1 MQKTKLAQISYKNFI
16 VLAFIITAIYVLS
29 YTLMRVVLAFD
40 TFDTWQNDFD
50 KMFLMGFRLDM
61 RVVCVVAG
69 VIIFLGYLASAV
81 RSLSL
86 SLSFVGFAAIK
97 TCLR

>member
-1 MQKTKLAQISYKNFI
+1 MQKNEFFQISYKNFI
-16 VLAFIITAIYVLS
+16 VLAFIITAIYALS
-29 YTLMRVVLAFD
+29 YTLMRVVLTFD

-69 VIIFLGYLASAV
+69 VIIFLGYLASVV

>member
-1 MQKTKLAQISYKNFI
+1 MQKTNFSQISYKNFI
-16 VLAFIITAIYVLS
+16 VLAFIITAIYALS
-29 YTLMRVVLAFD
+29 YTLMRLMLTFD
-40 TFDTWQNDFD
+40 TFDTWQDDFD

-86 SLSFVGFAAIK
+86 SLV
-97 TCLR
+97 CQLCRC

>member
-1 MQKTKLAQISYKNFI
+1 MQKAKLSQISCKNFI
-16 VLAFIITAIYVLS
+16 VLAFIITAIYTLS
-29 YTLMRVVLAFD
+29 YTLMRVVLTFDTFD

-86 SLSFVGFAAIK
+86 SLSLVCRF
-97 TCLR
+97 CRY

>member
-16 VLAFIITAIYVLS
+16 VLAFIITAIYALS